1 VPPLQLNPELPSKLE
16 EIIHKALEK
25 DRDARYQTASE
36 LRAHL
41 DRLRLDTRE
50 GREVVR
56 RHWLLRAAGMLA
68 MLVVGAVVAWFGWQR
83 TRTLPELK
91 QEQLTENSNESPV
104 ESGAISP
111 DGRYLAYSD
120 VHGMHIKLIE
130 TGETQDIPQ
139 PESLKGGQVSW
150 QVVAWFPSG
159 TMFLAN
165 ASPWLPQ
172 VPLMKLSHPS
182 I

>member
-1 VPPLQLNPELPSKLE
+1 
-16 EIIHKALEK
+16 
-25 DRDARYQTASE
+25 
-36 LRAHL
+36 
-41 DRLRLDTRE
+41 
-50 GREVVR
+50 
-56 RHWLLRAAGMLA
+56 MLA

-139 PESLKGGQVSW
+139 PESLKGGRVHW
-150 QVVAWFPSG
+150 R
-159 TMFLAN
+159 
-165 ASPWLPQ
+165 
-172 VPLMKLSHPS
+172 LSHGFPAERCS
-182 I
+182 LPMRAPGCLRFR